1 MIEIN
6 NKTRAAINLTQLK
19 TVIYQTL
26 KLYRQENKDVSVAL
40 VGDKTIRRL
49 NKKYRRQDKVTD
61 VLSFADQGSFLGEIV
76 IDYQQI
82 RRQAR
87 ASGNSSKQELIFILI
102 HGTLHLLGLSDKTER
117 QRKKMIKSG
126 EKIIKKI
133 NLSKT

>member
-102 HGTLHLLGLSDKTER
+102 HGMLHLLGLSDKTER